1 MRHLLTLILFMTGP
15 LTCLLEGKRNED
27 LVYTAVMAFG
37 EGVKAEAAGDFKK
50 AIASYRKAAAQVHS
64 ANLHGNLAN
73 LYFKVGDYGKAILH
87 YRKALLL
94 SPNNRELKANLAR
107 VREIAKI
114 QIPARSAATD
124 YFAPS
129 TISIWCWSTTSLFWI
144 GLFVGLILMKRLVS
158 SLIKFLVAVT
168 WLSLVAF
175 GSYATW
181 RADQNV
187 MMLFREAVAVSL
199 PGASGDEASKV
210 ALRRYAGDSNEA
222 NAQLIS
228 GEIVHIDLDQESKL
242 KQHRTADNSIWYLA
256 RSGTGGKKGWATSK
270 ELLRVLD

>member
-1 MRHLLTLILFMTGP
+1 MRHLLTLILFMTGS
-15 LTCLLEGKRNED
+15 LSCLLEGKSKED
-27 LVYTAVMAFG
+27 LVYTAGMAFG
-37 EGVKAEAAGDFKK
+37 EGVKAEAAGDFNK

-73 LYFKVGDYGKAILH
+73 LYFKVGNHGKAILH

-114 QIPARSAATD
+114 QIPARSADTD

-129 TISIWCWSTTSLFWI
+129 TISTWCWTTTSLFWL
-144 GLFVGLILMKRLVS
+144 GLFVVLILMKRLIS
-158 SLIKFLVAVT
+158 SLIKFALVVT
-168 WLSLVAF
+168 WISLVAF

-181 RADQNV
+181 RADQNA
-187 MMLFREAVAVSL
+187 MMLFREAVAVS
-199 PGASGDEASKV
+199 PQGANGEEASKV

-222 NAQLIS
+222 NAQLRS

-242 KQHRTADNSIWYLA
+242 KQHRTPDSGIWYLA

-270 ELLRVLD
+270 ELLRILD